1 MGAAAVTRTD
11 VARLA
16 GVSTA
21 VVSYVI
27 NDGPK
32 RVAPQTAERV
42 RKAIADL
49 RYQPNANARA
59 LTTGSPRL
67 LGFIAPDLTNSFF
80 AELSDAVGLAA
91 AAHGFDLIVAST
103 GDDPQRERSITVNLV
118 GRRVDGIIAA
128 TALDPV
134 SLAGM
139 AVGSTARVLIDD
151 ATTVP
156 GIASVM
162 TDLEEGA
169 HQVTR
174 HLVEHGHQDIAI
186 VTGPP
191 VLPQHVDSR
200 RLGWARALTEAGLPL
215 GPVVETTFTRQ
226 GGYAA
231 MRTYL
236 QDHPAPRAVF
246 AASDLLGIGVL
257 RALHEAGLDVPGD
270 VAVAA
275 FDGSIESAYSRP
287 RLTSLRQPITEIARL
302 AVAHS
307 LGLEDADQAASGPAT
322 RLRGTLVVRES
333 CGCTDTAPD

>member
-1 MGAAAVTRTD
+1 MATAAMTRTD

-27 NDGPK
+27 NGGPK
-32 RVAPQTAERV
+32 GVAPQTADRV

-49 RYQPNANARA
+49 RYEPNANARA

-67 LGFIAPDLTNSFF
+67 LGFIAPDLKNSFF

-91 AAHGFDLIVAST
+91 AAHGFDLIVAGT
-103 GDDPQRERSITVNLV
+103 GDDPVRERSITVNLI

-128 TALDPV
+128 TTLDPL
-134 SLAGM
+134 SLTRM
-139 AVGSTARVLIDD
+139 AVGSTTRVLIDD
-151 ATTVP
+151 AITVP
-156 GIASVM
+156 GIASVT
-162 TDLEEGA
+162 TDLEDGA

-174 HLVEHGHQDIAI
+174 HLVEHGYPDIGI

-200 RLGWARALTEAGLPL
+200 RLGWARALADAGLDP
-215 GPVVETTFTRQ
+215 GPVIETVFTRH
-226 GGYAA
+226 GGYQA
-231 MRTYL
+231 MRSFLTT
-236 QDHPAPRAVF
+236 HAPPRAIF

-270 VAVAA
+270 VAVVA
-275 FDGSIESAYSRP
+275 FDGSVESAFSRP
-287 RLTSLRQPITEIARL
+287 RLTSLRQPIAEIARL
-302 AVAHS
+302 AVAHA
-307 LGLEDADQAASGPAT
+307 LGLAPDSATGPVT
-322 RLRGTLVVRES
+322 RLHGTLVVRES
-333 CGCTDTAPD
+333 CGCTDTADD